1 MQTID
6 SLFEE
11 HRGDLER
18 LAYRMLG
25 SRADAE
31 DVLQEAYLRW
41 SNTDQESVENSRA
54 FLSTVVTRLSI
65 DRRRMIEARKETYVG
80 PWLPEPLVEQAIPHS
95 PAERLENAESVS
107 LALLVVL
114 ESLSPLERAAYL
126 LRRAFDYDYAE
137 IGKVLDQSEAN
148 CRQLVSRAQKR
159 IAERRPRFETS
170 QQEAEKITETFLQS
184 CLTGDLDSLTRLL
197 ADDAVSYSDGG
208 GKVLAALAPI
218 LGADRIARF
227 CIGITKKMPEGTEY
241 RRVRV
246 NGMPGLAII
255 MSGEVVNV
263 ITLDIVE
270 GKVASCYMMRNPDKL
285 PRMEDL

>member
-1 MQTID
+1 
-6 SLFEE
+6 
-11 HRGDLER
+11 
-18 LAYRMLG
+18 MLG

-41 SNTDQESVENSRA
+41 SNTDAASVENSRA

-137 IGKVLDQSEAN
+137 IGKVLDQSEGN

-170 QQEAEKITETFLQS
+170 SQEAEKITETFLQS

-208 GKVLAALAPI
+208 GKVRAALAPI
-218 LGADRIARF
+218 LGADRVARF
-227 CIGITKKMPEGTEY
+227 CIGIAKKMPEGTVQEWREARLTEF

-246 NGMPGLAII
+246 NGKPGLVTILA
-255 MSGEVVNV
+255 GEVFNV

-270 GKVASCYMMRNPDKL
+270 GKVANCYIMRNPDKL
-285 PRMEDL
+285 PRMEEL